1 MRKRFQNMALKT
13 LKLGKI
19 KIGEKH
25 PPIFL
30 PDIGTFFN
38 KDLNLAKKLIK
49 KFIISGAEV
58 IKGEVLHDPR
68 IVINSSFMEPYLINK
83 GKIYK
88 ERMKKL
94 LIENL
99 SVFQN
104 MKKFFLLQF

>member
-19 KIGEKH
+19 KIGEK
-25 PPIFL
+25 PTYFL

-49 KFIISGAEV
+49 KLIISGAEV

-68 IVINSSFMEPYLINK
+68 IVINSSFMEPYLIK
-83 GKIYK
+83 ARFI
-88 ERMKKL
+88 KKN
-94 LIENL
+94 EKNY
-99 SVFQN
+99 
-104 MKKFFLLQF
+104 